1 MRVTLIHNE
10 GAGDEDQ
17 PSAERLCE
25 LIRRAG
31 HELSYRSA
39 RDDDWESALRGP
51 YDIIAVAGGDGT
63 IGRVAKH
70 MVGSVIPLAVLPTGT
85 ANNISRTLGIVDV
98 SLEQLIAAWER
109 RHVRKLE
116 VGVARGP
123 WGCRRFIE
131 GVGAGLFA
139 WTMPEADA
147 SGTLASLDNADRKIA
162 YALQML
168 KDRLEACPPIPLRAT
183 LDGDD
188 LSGDYVL
195 FAAMITRYIGPNL
208 YLAPHADPHDGCLD
222 VVMVSE
228 AERSLLRDYLSSW
241 QNGETR
247 RAALPTRRG
256 RHLILEWTGF
266 HLHIDDDIWP
276 DEDAQTPTAP
286 TRIDIAVE
294 AQAVGVLV
302 PDEVKGEG

>member
-1 MRVTLIHNE
+1 MQVTLIHNE

-17 PSAERLCE
+17 PSAERLRE
-25 LIRRAG
+25 LIRSAG
-31 HELSYRSA
+31 HEVSYRSA
-39 RDDDWESALRGP
+39 RDDDWASALCAP
-51 YDIIAVAGGDGT
+51 ADIIAVAGGDGT
-63 IGRVAKH
+63 IGRVAKR
-70 MVGSVIPLAVLPTGT
+70 MAGSAIPLAVLPMGT
-85 ANNISRTLGIVDV
+85 ANNISRTLGIADV

-131 GVGAGLFA
+131 GLGAGVFA

-168 KDRLEACPPIPLRAT
+168 KDRLEACPPIPFRAA

-195 FAAMITRYIGPNL
+195 FEAMVTRYIGPNL
-208 YLAPHADPHDGCLD
+208 YLAPHADPSDGCLD

-228 AERSLLRDYLSSW
+228 AERNLLRDYLSSW

-276 DEDAQTPTAP
+276 DEGEQTPLAP
-286 TRIDIAVE
+286 TRIDITI
-294 AQAVGVLV
+294 QAPSLSVLV
-302 PDEVKGEG
+302 P